1 MKIETIIE
9 YFSNHTFFDLLLA
22 LLIVIGIIFF
32 IEKFI
37 KWLWDMFIKLYNK
50 KRGREEEVST
60 IDKNTAAI
68 EDLSKNIEELGNLVN
83 RQYTHLDKKIDEQ
96 KDRLTRLDEDGKR
109 RDCAVL
115 RDRIL
120 GGMRYF
126 SQNVDENGIIHISMT
141 DYENM
146 NEMFSEYFNCNGNG
160 VCHSLYENEFKK
172 FKIDTDRKY

>member
-1 MKIETIIE
+1 MNEVIE
-9 YFSNHTFFDLLLA
+9 YFSEHTFLDFVSTLLVIA
-22 LLIVIGIIFF
+22 SLIIC
-32 IEKFI
+32 IEKTL
-37 KWLWDMFIKLYNK
+37 KWLWNAFIKLYNK
-50 KRGREEEVST
+50 KRGHEEEVST
-60 IDKNTAAI
+60 IDKNTLAI
-68 EDLSKNIEELGNLVN
+68 ETIYNKIEELSSIIQNGYS
-83 RQYTHLDKKIDEQ
+83 QLDKKIDEQ

-126 SQNVDENGIIHISMT
+126 SQNIDNNGVVHISMT

-146 NEMFSEYFNCNGNG
+146 NEMFSEYFKCNGNG

-172 FKIDTDRKY
+172 FKIDTEKKY

>member
-1 MKIETIIE
+1 MDAIIE
-9 YFSNHTFFDLLLA
+9 YFAEHTFLDLLSAIAVLVI
-22 LLIVIGIIFF
+22 IVLC

-37 KWLWDMFIKLYNK
+37 KWLWGLFIKAYNK
-50 KRGREEEVST
+50 KKGREEEVST
-60 IDKNTAAI
+60 IDKNTSAI
-68 EDLSKNIEELGNLVN
+68 ETLSEKIEELGMLVN
-83 RQYTHLDKKIDEQ
+83 KQYVHLDKKIDDQ

-126 SQNVDENGIIHISMT
+126 SQNIDEHGIVHISMT

-146 NEMFSEYFNCNGNG
+146 NEMFSEYFKCNGNG

-172 FKIDTDRKY
+172 FKIDTEKKY